1 MIECLIP
8 GKNYTKQFIKLL
20 SSNNSKFLIEKH
32 KKSSLC
38 GFEFLRK
45 IIYNYTQKD
54 IDINNI
60 KEKLIKIYL
69 KLNIPDTDLILDKR
83 LVNNWQV
90 FTYVNWLNNNRT
102 VAEQILSK
110 PSSEKNSE
118 IEKQIKKETYSLTEI
133 ELFMLLKEY
142 NIPAIV
148 RMKGNEKS
156 LLDAN
161 VNTFNT
167 FDETP
172 DEVYLIISQKA
183 PPIKSIKRFFGLSK
197 LDNEYKINTDK
208 INRSLL
214 DGVKNMNEFINNSL
228 TFQIEKKNKE
238 TRTR

>member
-1 MIECLIP
+1 M
-8 GKNYTKQFIKLL
+8 L

-60 KEKLIKIYL
+60 KEKLIKVYL

-110 PSSEKNSE
+110 PS
-118 IEKQIKKETYSLTEI
+118 II
-133 ELFMLLKEY
+133 LKW
-142 NIPAIV
+142 
-148 RMKGNEKS
+148 
-156 LLDAN
+156 
-161 VNTFNT
+161 
-167 FDETP
+167 
-172 DEVYLIISQKA
+172 
-183 PPIKSIKRFFGLSK
+183 RFEPVL
-197 LDNEYKINTDK
+197 
-208 INRSLL
+208 
-214 DGVKNMNEFINNSL
+214 
-228 TFQIEKKNKE
+228 
-238 TRTR
+238 